1 MIFNPPSYHVQQL
14 LSLLSNWANL
24 DPSYLSWNR
33 MSLMDIPLGVF
44 SSVGRSKY
52 VLPFHATETKKLFMS
67 FCTIFLYVILGWY
80 HDNLGWKCC
89 LLFSLRKRNM
99 FFTNKNWFVY
109 RIFINKFLWYHPK
122 IIYKNIV
129 QKDMN
134 KFQDLKDISA
144 NEIPKIEMI

>member
-1 MIFNPPSYHVQQL
+1 
-14 LSLLSNWANL
+14 
-24 DPSYLSWNR
+24 
-33 MSLMDIPLGVF
+33 
-44 SSVGRSKY
+44 
-52 VLPFHATETKKLFMS
+52 
-67 FCTIFLYVILGWY
+67 
-80 HDNLGWKCC
+80 
-89 LLFSLRKRNM
+89 M
-99 FFTNKNWFVY
+99 FFTNKKFVY